1 MKTVPLTLLL
11 CLLCACGA
19 EEIVYQDPDT
29 SKSDVSDEEGD
40 NGDTQDNSNDRDG
53 SNTQDC
59 PINNPA
65 SCPFP
70 GITVDPDTGCV
81 CAPLSDN
88 DPTDPST
95 SPFRFVLI
103 QDDAPSAPGETPGA
117 DIDAIGLIKSN
128 GLEVFATTVS
138 DQSDVSCD
146 NNSAC
151 DITALLGPPDVIDD
165 SGCFGGG
172 DVDTTLF
179 VSLNQGFVIASFSG
193 DGNGDQVIENGDA
206 IYVYEIGA
214 TECGRFDDEPY
225 TVSVGVSDN
234 NTGTFIELG
243 STGSGDNIIEIQGL

>member
-1 MKTVPLTLLL
+1 MLYGSGGKAQYAKLAVIYELL
-11 CLLCACGA
+11 ARGV
-19 EEIVYQDPDT
+19 I
-29 SKSDVSDEEGD
+29 
-40 NGDTQDNSNDRDG
+40 
-53 SNTQDC
+53 
-59 PINNPA
+59 
-65 SCPFP
+65 F
-70 GITVDPDTGCV
+70 
-81 CAPLSDN
+81 
-88 DPTDPST
+88 
-95 SPFRFVLI
+95 
-103 QDDAPSAPGETPGA
+103 
-117 DIDAIGLIKSN
+117 
-128 GLEVFATTVS
+128 FATTVS